1 MKVCNYVI
9 RKCTSDDAKE
19 RGTVHYQSWQET
31 YRGLMPD
38 EFLDGLDQKELIQ
51 RAKDSPDNSFVAVV
65 DNKIIGFCSYLS
77 ECRDFVS
84 IKPSSEIVAL
94 YVLKSHQGFG
104 IGKELVKSVI
114 NELSNKNLVLYVLDG
129 NNQAINFYKH
139 LGFSFTDISM
149 EQQIPGG
156 VIKELEMVL
165 RIKNCYE

>member
-9 RKCTSDDAKE
+9 RKCTSDDAE
-19 RGTVHYQSWQET
+19 GRGSVHYQSWQET

-38 EFLDGLDQKELIQ
+38 EFLDELDQKELIQ
-51 RAKDSPDNSFVAVV
+51 RAKDSPNNSFVAVV
-65 DNKIIGFCSYLS
+65 DNKIVGFCSYLS

-94 YVLKSHQGFG
+94 YVLKTHQGFG
-104 IGKELVKSVI
+104 IGKDLVKAVI
-114 NELSNKNLVLYVLDG
+114 NELANDNLVLYVLDG
-129 NNQAINFYKH
+129 NNRAINFYKH
-139 LGFSFTDISM
+139 LGFSFTGISM
-149 EQQIPGG
+149 VQQVSGE

>member
-1 MKVCNYVI
+1 MKLYHYVI
-9 RKCTSDDAKE
+9 RKCTSDDAE
-19 RGTVHYQSWQET
+19 GRGVVHYQSWQET

-38 EFLDGLDQKELIQ
+38 EFLDELDQKKLIQ

-65 DNKIIGFCSYLS
+65 DNKIVGFCSYLS

-104 IGKELVKSVI
+104 IGKDLVKAVI
-114 NELSNKNLVLYVLDG
+114 NKLSNENLVLYVLEG
-129 NNQAINFYKH
+129 NNQAINLYKY
-139 LGFSFTDISM
+139 LGFSFTGISM
-149 EQQIPGG
+149 EQQVSGG

-165 RIKNCYE
+165 KIRNCL